1 MLPSVTPDATS
12 IAFFTAHTE
21 KSDTATESIPMA
33 ALSVAC
39 SLLPRHAS
47 HSHRKITFDEYF
59 VSGMR
64 KMCFSFDFMF
74 MLFVFA
80 SAGWSLSQTESVLRQ
95 RAGVCL
101 KQGLF
106 CISGLEFAPNRVCFA
121 PAGWS
126 LSQTGSVLRQRAGVC
141 PKQGLFCVSGLEF
154 VSNRVCFASA
164 GWSLSQTESVLHHRV
179 PAVENQTCFC
189 VPECLRSKIK
199 LVFASQSVCG

>member
-80 SAGWSLSQTESVLRQ
+80 PAGWSLSQTESVLRQ
-95 RAGVCL
+95 RAGVCP

-106 CISGLEFAPNRVCFA
+106 CISGLEFA
-121 PAGWS
+121 
-126 LSQTGSVLRQRAGVC
+126 
-141 PKQGLFCVSGLEF
+141 
-154 VSNRVCFASA
+154 SNRVCFASA
-164 GWSLSQTESVLHHRV
+164 GLSLSQTESVLRPRV
-179 PAVENQTCFC
+179 SAVKYQTCFC
-189 VPECLRSKIK
+189 VAECLRSKIK
-199 LVFASQSVCG
+199 IVFVSQSVCGRKSNLFLRRRVSAAETTRLFMSSGCASGVGSPHKFISQG